1 MKPEL
6 QRLFFRGKQLDDKYA
21 LYDYGVD
28 INSLVEVN
36 ERVVFSDVKEN
47 KEEKAEVKDEVKE
60 EPKASTSSNGDAEVK
75 METDEPK
82 EEDKENAVTFIFA
95 TRAAIIYCS
104 SNFYWCKR

>member
-1 MKPEL
+1 MKPDL

-21 LYDYGVD
+21 LYDYCVD

-60 EPKASTSSNGDAEVK
+60 EPKASTSSNGDATADK
-75 METDEPK
+75 METDEKETK
-82 EEDKENAVTFIFA
+82 EEDKENAVTSII
-95 TRAAIIYCS
+95 TPRAA
-104 SNFYWCKR
+104 